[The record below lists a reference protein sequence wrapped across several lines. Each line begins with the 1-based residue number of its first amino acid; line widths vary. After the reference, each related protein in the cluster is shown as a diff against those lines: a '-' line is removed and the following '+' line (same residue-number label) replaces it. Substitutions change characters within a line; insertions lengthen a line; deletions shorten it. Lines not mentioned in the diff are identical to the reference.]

1 MLKRLML
8 LAPLLA
14 VWIAVATAQVPA
26 PAARRVLLGDWPEAR
41 GPRGDG
47 RSDEKA
53 LIDKWTLNGQNFLWR
68 APYGGRSAPVVMGNR
83 VYVQNPAGLGDQMQE
98 RVMALDA
105 DSGKLVWEYKFNV
118 FQSDVPPHRVGWASP
133 AIDPDTGNIYAMGVG
148 ATVIALSKDGTLLWD
163 HSIGEEFAAFT
174 THGGRTTSP
183 IIDGN
188 LVIVSAAI
196 SSWGTGASRQH
207 RFVALDKRSGEIIW
221 IASPGGRPYDTN
233 YAAPLI
239 TRIKDLRLLIS
250 GSGDGGVY
258 AMKPQTGEKVWGT
271 VIAKRAV
278 NTGVVVVGNDVIVSH
293 GDENLDV
300 PELGMVGAIDGS
312 QSGDI
317 KTVKWA
323 QKGDQFGFSSPVVDG
338 SILYIVENGS
348 RLKAYD
354 TETGKSLWTQTLG
367 TIQKAPLV
375 FADGK
380 LYAGTESGKFF
391 IVKPSATGAQVL
403 SEVEMPLSKDD
414 NAGQTAGIP
423 EPIFGGAAISRGRI
437 FFVSTGGV
445 YAIGAKTAAKP
456 TGFAVNEPAD
466 TGAAPAAW
474 VQVYPTE
481 VVIKAGEK
489 QAFHARTFDGRGR
502 FLHEEPAATFA
513 LAGLKGTIDANG
525 VFTADAAAGDQAGIV
540 KATVGGL
547 SGEARAR
554 VVRPLP
560 WTETFESVRRRR
572 RPARLDHRRHGED
585 GGRHHRR
592 TEGALQGARQ
602 HHLQALPRL
611 RRRRESLRLHD
622 RGRRPRHD
630 EAAADVGSRRHR
642 AALLADSLRQ
652 RAAADAATVGAGDQ
666 AHRLGTVQVG
676 PGHLVSPEAAS
687 REHARRQ
694 GARARQGLADGPAR
708 ARGVDDR
715 EDRSHRQSQ
724 GGARLLHR
732 RGVRCLHRQHQG
744 REKPMKKI
752 LAAVVIVSGSA
763 LISASDPGSGDWPM
777 WGGTPDRNM
786 VSNMKGLP
794 IEWDVKTKK
803 NVKWVA
809 NLGSQSYGN
818 PVVAAGM
825 VFVGTN
831 NEGMRDPKQ
840 GGIAGC

>member
-14 VWIAVATAQVPA
+14 VWIAVPAAQAPA
-26 PAARRVLLGDWPEAR
+26 PAGRRVLLGDWPEAR

-47 RSDEKA
+47 RSDEKG
-53 LIDKWTLNGQNFLWR
+53 LIDKWALNGQNFLWR

-133 AIDPDTGNIYAMGVG
+133 AIDPETGNIYAMGVG
-148 ATVIALSKDGTLLWD
+148 ATVIALSKDGKLLWD

-196 SSWGTGASRQH
+196 SSWGAGASRQH
-207 RFVALDKRSGEIIW
+207 RFVALDKRNGEIIW

-312 QSGDI
+312 QNGDI

-391 IVKPSATGAQVL
+391 IVKPSASGAQVL

-423 EPIFGGAAISRGRI
+423 EPIFGGAAVSRGRI

-445 YAIGAKTAAKP
+445 YAIGAKTATKP
-456 TGFAVNEPAD
+456 TGVAVNEPAD

-513 LAGLKGTIDANG
+513 LAGLKGTIDASG

-560 WTETFESVRRRR
+560 WTETFESY
-572 RPARLDHRRHGED
+572 AD
-585 GGRHHRR
+585 GGVPPGWIIVG
-592 TEGALQGARQ
+592 TAKTAVATIDAQKALYKAPDNTIFKRY
-602 HHLQALPRL
+602 
-611 RRRRESLRLHD
+611 
-622 RGRRPRHD
+622 RGFVGD
-630 EAAADVGSRRHR
+630 VNLSDYTIEADVR
-642 AALLADSLRQ
+642 
-652 RAAADAATVGAGDQ
+652 
-666 AHRLGTVQVG
+666 GTTK
-676 PGHLVSPEAAS
+676 
-687 REHARRQ
+687 RRQ
-694 GARARQGLADGPAR
+694 MSDLGVTAQRYSLILYGNAQQLTLQPWEPETKRTVLVPFKWEADTWYHLKLRVENMPDGKVR
-708 ARGVDDR
+708 ARGKAWATGQPEPEAWTIEKIDPIGN
-715 EDRSHRQSQ
+715 HK
-724 GGARLLHR
+724 GA
-732 RGVRCLHRQHQG
+732 
-744 REKPMKKI
+744 
-752 LAAVVIVSGSA
+752 
-763 LISASDPGSGDWPM
+763 PGFFIDAEFGAYID
-777 WGGTPDRNM
+777 NIK
-786 VSNMKGLP
+786 VA
-794 IEWDVKTKK
+794 K
-803 NVKWVA
+803 N
-809 NLGSQSYGN
+809 Q
-818 PVVAAGM
+818 
-825 VFVGTN
+825 
-831 NEGMRDPKQ
+831 
-840 GGIAGC
+840 

>member
-1 MLKRLML
+1 MLKRLTL
-8 LAPLLA
+8 LTPLLA
-14 VWIAVATAQVPA
+14 MWMTVPA
-26 PAARRVLLGDWPEAR
+26 AQAPALAGRRVLLGDWPEAR

-53 LIDKWTLNGQNFLWR
+53 LIDKWALNGQNFLWR

-105 DSGKLVWEYKFNV
+105 DSGKVVWEYKFNV

-133 AIDPDTGNIYAMGVG
+133 AIDPETGNIYAMGVG
-148 ATVIALSKDGTLLWD
+148 ATVIALSKDGKLLWD
-163 HSIGEEFAAFT
+163 RSIGEEFAAFT

-207 RFVALDKRSGEIIW
+207 RFVALDKGSGDIIW

-233 YAAPLI
+233 YAAPI
-239 TRIKDLRLLIS
+239 VARIKDLRLLIS

-300 PELGMVGAIDGS
+300 PELGMVAAIDGA

-317 KTVKWA
+317 KGVKWA

-380 LYAGTESGKFF
+380 LYVGTESGKFF

-445 YAIGAKTAAKP
+445 YAIGAKTATKP

-481 VVIKAGEK
+481 VVIRAGEK
-489 QAFHARTFDGRGR
+489 QAFHARTFDARGR
-502 FLHEEPAATFA
+502 FLREEPTAAFA
-513 LAGLKGTIDANG
+513 LTGLKGTLDARG

-540 KATVGGL
+540 KATVDSL
-547 SGEARAR
+547 AGEARAR

-560 WTETFESVRRRR
+560 WTETFESY
-572 RPARLDHRRHGED
+572 AD
-585 GGRHHRR
+585 GAVPPGWIIVG
-592 TEGALQGARQ
+592 TAKTAVGTIDGQKALYKAPDNTIFKRY
-602 HHLQALPRL
+602 
-611 RRRRESLRLHD
+611 
-622 RGRRPRHD
+622 RGFVGD
-630 EAAADVGSRRHR
+630 VNLSDYTIEADVR
-642 AALLADSLRQ
+642 
-652 RAAADAATVGAGDQ
+652 
-666 AHRLGTVQVG
+666 GTTK
-676 PGHLVSPEAAS
+676 
-687 REHARRQ
+687 RRQ
-694 GARARQGLADGPAR
+694 MSDLGVTAQRYSLILYGNAQQLTLQPWEPETKRTVLVPFKWEPDTWYHLKLRVDNLPDGKVR
-708 ARGVDDR
+708 ARGKAWPTGQPEPEAWTIEKIDPIGN
-715 EDRSHRQSQ
+715 HK
-724 GGARLLHR
+724 GA
-732 RGVRCLHRQHQG
+732 
-744 REKPMKKI
+744 
-752 LAAVVIVSGSA
+752 
-763 LISASDPGSGDWPM
+763 PGFFIDAEFGAYID
-777 WGGTPDRNM
+777 NIK
-786 VSNMKGLP
+786 VA
-794 IEWDVKTKK
+794 K
-803 NVKWVA
+803 N
-809 NLGSQSYGN
+809 Q
-818 PVVAAGM
+818 
-825 VFVGTN
+825 
-831 NEGMRDPKQ
+831 
-840 GGIAGC
+840 